1 MEIKTFAVNPFEMN
15 CYVYYDKSSGDG
27 VIIDP
32 GAYSDEE
39 KNEIS
44 DFISSNNIKIKY
56 ILNTHGHIDHV
67 LGNKWAK
74 DLFGVPIYIHKDD
87 IPLLDKAVEQGVMFG
102 IQVVKSPA
110 PDYFVREGEKI
121 KFGNCTLDTIH
132 TPGHSPGGV
141 CFVDEK
147 NKIIFVGDAVFHG
160 SIGRTDLWMGDMDTL
175 ISSIKTKILKYA
187 DDFVLYPGHY
197 EHTTIGEEKALNPFL
212 Q

>member
-1 MEIKTFAVNPFEMN
+1 MKTKTFTVNPFEMN
-15 CYVYYDKSSGDG
+15 CYVYYDEASGEG

-32 GAYSDEE
+32 GAFTDIE
-39 KNEIS
+39 KKELS
-44 DFISSNNIKIKY
+44 DFISSNNIQIKY

-74 DLFGVPIYIHKDD
+74 ETFNAPLMIHKDD
-87 IPLLDKAVEQGVMFG
+87 LPLLDKAVEQGEMFG
-102 IQVVKSPA
+102 IAVTKSPE
-110 PDYFVREGEKI
+110 PDKIIEEGEKI
-121 KFGNCTLDTIH
+121 KFGDCTFNIIH

-141 CFVDEK
+141 CFIDKK
-147 NKIIFVGDAVFHG
+147 NKIIFAGDCIFHG
-160 SIGRTDLWMGDMDTL
+160 SIGRTDLWMGDMDAL
-175 ISSIKTKILKYA
+175 LNSIKNKIFKYA